1 MNAQHSSG
9 AIGGAARRLEGRVA
23 LITGGTGG
31 IGAATV
37 RRFVAEGAWV
47 VASGRSSE
55 RGSEIVRELGD
66 HVRFIAADVTRPEQI
81 DSLIDE
87 TVAWR
92 GRLDVLFNNAGE
104 TQAPASLL
112 ALEPAT
118 LHVEIDTLLTSVVLA
133 TRKAAL
139 AMREHGGVILNC
151 SSTAA
156 HRAGSQSAVYSALKA
171 AVSHFTRCAALEL
184 AEQKIRVNAI
194 SPGAIVTPM
203 FLKALA
209 VPAGRESEALD
220 LLREVFGKALPAGRG
235 GGGLPCQR
243 RRQLCHRP
251 GLGRRR
257 RAHRGTVGRAAT
269 PAGNDDRRSSQVEA
283 RDLTEPDRGHHRLL
297 RPRLALQPG
306 QDCVHPG

>member
-1 MNAQHSSG
+1 VNA
-9 AIGGAARRLEGRVA
+9 GAARRLEGRVA

-47 VASGRSSE
+47 VASGRSQE
-55 RGSEIVRELGD
+55 RGAELMRELGD
-66 HVRFIAADVTRPEQI
+66 HVRFIAADVARPEQI
-81 DSLIDE
+81 DALVDE

-112 ALEPAT
+112 ALEPAVLRT
-118 LHVEIDTLLTSVVLA
+118 EIDILFSSVVLA

-139 AMREHGGVILNC
+139 VMREHGGVILNC

-184 AEQKIRVNAI
+184 AEHRIRVNAI
-194 SPGAIVTPM
+194 SPGAIVTPI

-209 VPAGRESEALD
+209 VPKDRESDALD
-220 LLREVFGKALPAGRG
+220 LLRQVFAGALPAGRAG
-235 GGGLPCQR
+235 EPADVAAAAAFLASDEGSYVTGQDWVVDGGLTAGLSAAQR
-243 RRQLCHRP
+243 RQQE
-251 GLGRRR
+251 
-257 RAHRGTVGRAAT
+257 AMIVGHLKSKLAT
-269 PAGNDDRRSSQVEA
+269 
-283 RDLTEPDRGHHRLL
+283 
-297 RPRLALQPG
+297 
-306 QDCVHPG
+306 

>member
-1 MNAQHSSG
+1 MSAGRAGEVNAAVPG
-9 AIGGAARRLEGRVA
+9 RLDGRVA

-47 VASGRSSE
+47 VASGRSLE
-55 RGSEIVRELGD
+55 RGAELVEELGD
-66 HVRFIAADVTRPEQI
+66 RVRFIAADVTRPEQI
-81 DSLIDE
+81 DTLVDE

-92 GRLDVLFNNAGE
+92 GRLDILFNNAGE

-112 ALEPAT
+112 ALDPAT
-118 LHVEIDTLLTSVVLA
+118 LRTETDTLFTSVVLA

-139 AMREHGGVILNC
+139 AMREQGGVILNC

-184 AEQKIRVNAI
+184 AEYRIRVNAI
-194 SPGAIVTPM
+194 SPGAIVTPI
-203 FLKALA
+203 FLKALP

-220 LLREVFGKALPAGRG
+220 LLRQAFASALPAGRAG
-235 GGGLPCQR
+235 EPADIAATATYLASDEGSYVTGQDWVVDGGLTAGLSAAQR
-243 RRQLCHRP
+243 RQQE
-251 GLGRRR
+251 
-257 RAHRGTVGRAAT
+257 AMVVGHLKSR
-269 PAGNDDRRSSQVEA
+269 
-283 RDLTEPDRGHHRLL
+283 LTT
-297 RPRLALQPG
+297 
-306 QDCVHPG
+306 

>member
-1 MNAQHSSG
+1 
-9 AIGGAARRLEGRVA
+9 
-23 LITGGTGG
+23 
-31 IGAATV
+31 V

-55 RGSEIVRELGD
+55 RGAELVRELGD

-81 DSLIDE
+81 DSMIDE

-112 ALEPAT
+112 ALDPAT
-118 LHVEIDTLLTSVVLA
+118 LRAEIDTLFTSVVLA

-139 AMREHGGVILNC
+139 VMREQGGVILNC

-171 AVSHFTRCAALEL
+171 AVSHLTRCAALEL
-184 AEQKIRVNAI
+184 AEHRIRVNAI
-194 SPGAIVTPM
+194 SPGAIVTPI

-220 LLREVFGKALPAGRG
+220 LLRQVFASALPAGRAG
-235 GGGLPCQR
+235 EPADIAAAAAYLASDEGSYVTGQDWVVDGGLTAGLSAAQR
-243 RRQLCHRP
+243 RQQE
-251 GLGRRR
+251 
-257 RAHRGTVGRAAT
+257 AMIVGHLK
-269 PAGNDDRRSSQVEA
+269 SK
-283 RDLTEPDRGHHRLL
+283 
-297 RPRLALQPG
+297 LAN
-306 QDCVHPG
+306 

>member
-1 MNAQHSSG
+1 MNARQAAEAPSG
-9 AIGGAARRLEGRVA
+9 APGRLDGRVA

-37 RRFVAEGAWV
+37 RRFIAEGAWV
-47 VASGRSSE
+47 VASGRSQE
-55 RGSEIVRELGD
+55 RGTELVKELGD
-66 HVRFIAADVTRPEQI
+66 RVRFIAADVTRAEQV
-81 DSLIDE
+81 DALIDE

-104 TQAPASLL
+104 TQVPASLF

-118 LHVEIDTLLTSVVLA
+118 LRTEIDTLFTSVVLV

-184 AEQKIRVNAI
+184 AEHGIRVNAI
-194 SPGAIVTPM
+194 SPGAIVTPI

-220 LLREVFGKALPAGRG
+220 LLRQVFAGALPAGRAG
-235 GGGLPCQR
+235 EPADIAAAAAYLASDEGSYVTGQDWVVDGGLTAGLSATQR
-243 RRQLCHRP
+243 RQQE
-251 GLGRRR
+251 
-257 RAHRGTVGRAAT
+257 AMIVGHLKSKLSA
-269 PAGNDDRRSSQVEA
+269 
-283 RDLTEPDRGHHRLL
+283 
-297 RPRLALQPG
+297 
-306 QDCVHPG
+306 

>member
-1 MNAQHSSG
+1 
-9 AIGGAARRLEGRVA
+9 VA

-47 VASGRSSE
+47 VASGRSQE
-55 RGSEIVRELGD
+55 RGAELVKELGD
-66 HVRFIAADVTRPEQI
+66 RVRFIAADVTRAEQI
-81 DSLIDE
+81 DALIDE

-112 ALEPAT
+112 ALDPAT
-118 LHVEIDTLLTSVVLA
+118 LRTETDTLFTSVVLA

-139 AMREHGGVILNC
+139 AMREQGGVILNC

-184 AEQKIRVNAI
+184 AEHRIRVNAI
-194 SPGAIVTPM
+194 SPGAIVTPI

-220 LLREVFGKALPAGRG
+220 LLRQVFASALPAGRAG
-235 GGGLPCQR
+235 EPADIAAAAAYLASDEGHYVTGQDWVVDGGLTAGLSAAQR
-243 RRQLCHRP
+243 RQQE
-251 GLGRRR
+251 
-257 RAHRGTVGRAAT
+257 AMIVGYLK
-269 PAGNDDRRSSQVEA
+269 SK
-283 RDLTEPDRGHHRLL
+283 LT
-297 RPRLALQPG
+297 A
-306 QDCVHPG
+306 

>member
-1 MNAQHSSG
+1 MNARQAG
-9 AIGGAARRLEGRVA
+9 EVNAGAARRLEGRVA

-47 VASGRSSE
+47 VASGRSQE
-55 RGSEIVRELGD
+55 RGAELMRELGD
-66 HVRFIAADVTRPEQI
+66 HVRFIAADVARPEQI
-81 DSLIDE
+81 DALVDE

-112 ALEPAT
+112 ALEPAVLRT
-118 LHVEIDTLLTSVVLA
+118 EIDILFSSVVLA

-139 AMREHGGVILNC
+139 VMREHGGVILNC

-184 AEQKIRVNAI
+184 AEHRIRVNAI
-194 SPGAIVTPM
+194 SPGAIVTPI

-209 VPAGRESEALD
+209 VPKDRESDALD
-220 LLREVFGKALPAGRG
+220 LLRQVFAGALPAGRAG
-235 GGGLPCQR
+235 EPADVAAAAAFLASDEGSYVTGQDWVVDGGLTAGLSAAQR
-243 RRQLCHRP
+243 RQQEAMI
-251 GLGRRR
+251 LG
-257 RAHRGTVGRAAT
+257 HLK
-269 PAGNDDRRSSQVEA
+269 SK
-283 RDLTEPDRGHHRLL
+283 LTG
-297 RPRLALQPG
+297 
-306 QDCVHPG
+306 

>member
-1 MNAQHSSG
+1 VSARPAGETNAGSP
-9 AIGGAARRLEGRVA
+9 RKLEGRVA

-47 VASGRSSE
+47 VASGRSTE
-55 RGSEIVRELGD
+55 RGAELVRELGD
-66 HVRFIAADVTRPEQI
+66 HVRFIAADITSPEQI
-81 DSLIDE
+81 DTLIDE

-118 LHVEIDTLLTSVVLA
+118 LRTETDTLFTSVVLA

-139 AMREHGGVILNC
+139 TMREQGGVILNI
-151 SSTAA
+151 SSTTA

-184 AEQKIRVNAI
+184 AEHRIRVNAI
-194 SPGAIVTPM
+194 SPGAIVTPI

-209 VPAGRESEALD
+209 VPEGREAEALD
-220 LLREVFGKALPAGRG
+220 LLREVFASALPAGRAG
-235 GGGLPCQR
+235 EPADIAAAAAFLASDEGSYVTGQDWVVDGGLTAGLSAAQR
-243 RRQLCHRP
+243 RQQE
-251 GLGRRR
+251 
-257 RAHRGTVGRAAT
+257 AMIVGYLK
-269 PAGNDDRRSSQVEA
+269 SK
-283 RDLTEPDRGHHRLL
+283 LTI
-297 RPRLALQPG
+297 
-306 QDCVHPG
+306 

>member
-1 MNAQHSSG
+1 MNARPVSEAG
-9 AIGGAARRLEGRVA
+9 AGAQRKLEGRVA

-47 VASGRSSE
+47 VASGRSPE
-55 RGSEIVRELGD
+55 RGAELVRELGD
-66 HVRFIAADVTRPEQI
+66 HVRFIAADVTRPDQI
-81 DSLIDE
+81 DALIDQ

-112 ALEPAT
+112 ELEPAALRAET
-118 LHVEIDTLLTSVVLA
+118 DTLFTSVVLA

-139 AMREHGGVILNC
+139 AMREHGGGVILNC

-184 AEQKIRVNAI
+184 AESRIRVNAI
-194 SPGAIVTPM
+194 SPGAIVTPI
-203 FLKALA
+203 FLKALP
-209 VPAGRESEALD
+209 VPAGRESEVLD
-220 LLREVFGKALPAGRG
+220 LLRQVFASALPAGRAG
-235 GGGLPCQR
+235 EPADIAAAAAFLASDEGSYVTGQDWVVDGGLTAGLSAAQR
-243 RRQLCHRP
+243 RQQE
-251 GLGRRR
+251 
-257 RAHRGTVGRAAT
+257 AMIVGHLK
-269 PAGNDDRRSSQVEA
+269 S
-283 RDLTEPDRGHHRLL
+283 RLS
-297 RPRLALQPG
+297 A
-306 QDCVHPG
+306 

>member
-1 MNAQHSSG
+1 MTAGHSAG
-9 AIGGAARRLEGRVA
+9 TGGGAARRLGGRVA

-47 VASGRSSE
+47 VVSGRSPE
-55 RGSEIVRELGD
+55 RGAELTRELGEQ
-66 HVRFIAADVTRPEQI
+66 VRFIAADVTQADQLE
-81 DSLIDE
+81 SLIDRAA
-87 TVAWR
+87 AWH

-112 ALEPAT
+112 DLEPSA
-118 LHVEIDTLLTSVVLA
+118 LRAEIDTLFTSVVLA

-139 AMREHGGVILNC
+139 AMRGHGGVILNC

-184 AEQKIRVNAI
+184 AADRIRVNAI
-194 SPGAIVTPM
+194 SPGAIVTPI

-209 VPAGRESEALD
+209 VPSGREREALD
-220 LLREVFGKALPAGRG
+220 LLRQVFASALPAGRAG
-235 GGGLPCQR
+235 EPGDIAAAAAFLASDEGSYVTGQDWVVDGGLTAGLSAGQR
-243 RRQLCHRP
+243 QQQEKMITDYL
-251 GLGRRR
+251 
-257 RAHRGTVGRAAT
+257 RGALADG
-269 PAGNDDRRSSQVEA
+269 PANIG
-283 RDLTEPDRGHHRLL
+283 
-297 RPRLALQPG
+297 
-306 QDCVHPG
+306 

>member
-1 MNAQHSSG
+1 MSAQHASQ
-9 AIGGAARRLEGRVA
+9 ANAARKLEGRVA

-31 IGAATV
+31 IGAGTV

-47 VASGRSSE
+47 VASGRSPE
-55 RGSEIVRELGD
+55 RGAELVRELGD

-81 DSLIDE
+81 DALVDE
-87 TVAWR
+87 TMAWR

-118 LHVEIDTLLTSVVLA
+118 LRAETDTLFTSVVLA

-184 AEQKIRVNAI
+184 AEHRIRVNAI

-220 LLREVFGKALPAGRG
+220 LLRQVFAGALPAGRAG
-235 GGGLPCQR
+235 DPADIAAAAAFLASDEGSYVTGQDWVVDGGLTAGLSAAQR
-243 RRQLCHRP
+243 RQQEAMI
-251 GLGRRR
+251 LG
-257 RAHRGTVGRAAT
+257 HLK
-269 PAGNDDRRSSQVEA
+269 SK
-283 RDLTEPDRGHHRLL
+283 LTG
-297 RPRLALQPG
+297 
-306 QDCVHPG
+306 

>member
-1 MNAQHSSG
+1 VNAQHAGETNAGS
-9 AIGGAARRLEGRVA
+9 ARKLEGRVA

-47 VASGRSSE
+47 VASGRSAE
-55 RGSEIVRELGD
+55 RGAELVRELGD
-66 HVRFIAADVTRPEQI
+66 QVRFVAADVTRPEQI
-81 DSLIDE
+81 DALVDA

-171 AVSHFTRCAALEL
+171 AVSHFSRCAALEL

-220 LLREVFGKALPAGRG
+220 LLRQVFASALPAGRAG
-235 GGGLPCQR
+235 EPADIAAAAAFLASDEGSYVTGQDWVVDGGLTAGLSAAQR
-243 RRQLCHRP
+243 RQQE
-251 GLGRRR
+251 
-257 RAHRGTVGRAAT
+257 TMIVGHLKSKLAT
-269 PAGNDDRRSSQVEA
+269 
-283 RDLTEPDRGHHRLL
+283 
-297 RPRLALQPG
+297 
-306 QDCVHPG
+306 

>member
-1 MNAQHSSG
+1 MNAKQAVGNSDG
-9 AIGGAARRLEGRVA
+9 APRRLEGRVA

-31 IGAATV
+31 IGAGTV

-47 VASGRSSE
+47 VASGRSAE
-55 RGSEIVRELGD
+55 RGAELVRELGD

-81 DSLIDE
+81 DKLIDE

-104 TQAPASLL
+104 AQAPASLL

-118 LHVEIDTLLTSVVLA
+118 LGAEIDTLFTSVVLA
-133 TRKAAL
+133 TRKAAQ
-139 AMREHGGVILNC
+139 AMSGQGGVILNC

-184 AEQKIRVNAI
+184 SEHRIRVNAI
-194 SPGAIVTPM
+194 SPGAIVTPI

-209 VPAGRESEALD
+209 VPEGRESEALD
-220 LLREVFGKALPAGRG
+220 LLREVFGKALPAGRAG
-235 GGGLPCQR
+235 EPADIAAAAAFLASDDGSYVTGQDWVVDGGL
-243 RRQLCHRP
+243 
-251 GLGRRR
+251 
-257 RAHRGTVGRAAT
+257 T
-269 PAGNDDRRSSQVEA
+269 AG
-283 RDLTEPDRGHHRLL
+283 
-297 RPRLALQPG
+297 
-306 QDCVHPG
+306 

>member
-1 MNAQHSSG
+1 MNAQQAG
-9 AIGGAARRLEGRVA
+9 EEIGGAARRLEGRVA

-55 RGSEIVRELGD
+55 RGAELVRSLGER
-66 HVRFIAADVTRPEQI
+66 VRFIAADVTRPEQI
-81 DSLIDE
+81 DALVDA

-104 TQAPASLL
+104 AQAPASLL
-112 ALEPAT
+112 ALDPAK
-118 LHVEIDTLLTSVVLA
+118 LRAEIDTLFTSVVLA

-139 AMREHGGVILNC
+139 AMREQGGVILNC

-156 HRAGSQSAVYSALKA
+156 HRAGSQSAVYSGLKA

-184 AEQKIRVNAI
+184 AESRIRVNAI
-194 SPGAIVTPM
+194 SPGAIVTPI

-209 VPAGRESEALD
+209 VPSGRESEALD
-220 LLREVFGKALPAGRG
+220 LLRQVFASALPAGRAG
-235 GGGLPCQR
+235 EPADIAAAAAFLASDEGSYVTGQDWVVDGGLTAGLSAAQR
-243 RRQLCHRP
+243 RQQE
-251 GLGRRR
+251 
-257 RAHRGTVGRAAT
+257 AMIVGHLKSKLAT
-269 PAGNDDRRSSQVEA
+269 
-283 RDLTEPDRGHHRLL
+283 
-297 RPRLALQPG
+297 
-306 QDCVHPG
+306 

>member
-1 MNAQHSSG
+1 MNARQTVETSAG
-9 AIGGAARRLEGRVA
+9 VPGRLDGRVA

-47 VASGRSSE
+47 VASGRSQE
-55 RGSEIVRELGD
+55 RGAELVKELGD
-66 HVRFIAADVTRPEQI
+66 RVRFIAADVTRAEQI
-81 DSLIDE
+81 DALIDE

-112 ALEPAT
+112 ALDPAT
-118 LHVEIDTLLTSVVLA
+118 LRTETDTLFTSVVLA

-139 AMREHGGVILNC
+139 AMREQGGVILNC
-151 SSTAA
+151 SSTVA

-184 AEQKIRVNAI
+184 AEHRIRVNAI
-194 SPGAIVTPM
+194 SPGAIVTPI

-209 VPAGRESEALD
+209 VPPGRESEALE
-220 LLREVFGKALPAGRG
+220 LLRQVFASALPAGRAG
-235 GGGLPCQR
+235 EPADIAAAATFLASDEGSYVTGQDWVVDGGLTAGLSAAQR
-243 RRQLCHRP
+243 RQQE
-251 GLGRRR
+251 
-257 RAHRGTVGRAAT
+257 AMIVGYLK
-269 PAGNDDRRSSQVEA
+269 SK
-283 RDLTEPDRGHHRLL
+283 LT
-297 RPRLALQPG
+297 A
-306 QDCVHPG
+306 